1 MEIWKQTKWKH
12 YYNVHS
18 HRCGLRVNYE
28 KNVDP
33 EVKRACKEFVLWLR
47 KEYVFPMRVRVYV
60 KENKRI
66 KASDGEPVCGTA
78 FLPYSRDDEPYIRIA
93 TGDFPD
99 LVEQMG
105 TDNALAAILTTLA
118 HELTHYFQ
126 WLNDVELTPIG
137 EERQATRCATHVI
150 ARYAQTRDHP

>member
-1 MEIWKQTKWKH
+1 METKWKH
-12 YYNVHS
+12 YYNAHS
-18 HRCGLRVNYE
+18 HRCGLRVDYE

-66 KASDGEPVCGTA
+66 KAHDGEPVCGTT

-93 TGDFPD
+93 TGDYPE

-105 TDNALAAILTTLA
+105 TDNALAAILTTFA

-150 ARYAQTRDHP
+150 DRYAQTRDHP